1 MLLLDQGYYC
11 GVHRGEAAVVG
22 VKGGV
27 EGGGV
32 GERVGGWEGADKE
45 TNTGGGEGLG
55 GSNVQITAQVGLVS
69 YSGGRGFSK
78 KPLTAPKSNP
88 LKVC

>member
-1 MLLLDQGYYC
+1 MFNKKFLCYRIRLPGAVLLLDQGYYR

-45 TNTGGGEGLG
+45 TNTGGGEGVG
-55 GSNVQITAQVGLVS
+55 GSTFRSQFRVGS
-69 YSGGRGFSK
+69 
-78 KPLTAPKSNP
+78 
-88 LKVC
+88 

>member
-1 MLLLDQGYYC
+1 MLLFDQGYYC

-32 GERVGGWEGADKE
+32 GERVGGWEGANKE
-45 TNTGGGEGLG
+45 TNTGGRW
-55 GSNVQITAQVGLVS
+55 SNVWITVQVRFVS

-88 LKVC
+88 LKVF

>member
-1 MLLLDQGYYC
+1 MLLLDQGYYR

-45 TNTGGGEGLG
+45 TNTGGGEGVG
-55 GSNVQITAQVGLVS
+55 GSTFRSQFMVGS
-69 YSGGRGFSK
+69 
-78 KPLTAPKSNP
+78 
-88 LKVC
+88 

>member
-1 MLLLDQGYYC
+1 MLNKKFLCYRIRLPGAVLLLDQGYYC

-32 GERVGGWEGADKE
+32 GERVGGWVGKAQNKE
-45 TNTGGGEGLG
+45 TNTGGGEGVG
-55 GSNVQITAQVGLVS
+55 G
-69 YSGGRGFSK
+69 
-78 KPLTAPKSNP
+78 LTFRS
-88 LKVC
+88 

>member
-22 VKGGV
+22 VRGGV

-45 TNTGGGEGLG
+45 TNTGGGLTFRSQLRLG
-55 GSNVQITAQVGLVS
+55 

-88 LKVC
+88 LKVF

>member
-1 MLLLDQGYYC
+1 MFIKKFLCYRIRLLGAVFLLDQGYYC

-22 VKGGV
+22 VKGCI

-45 TNTGGGEGLG
+45 TNIYL
-55 GSNVQITAQVGLVS
+55 
-69 YSGGRGFSK
+69 
-78 KPLTAPKSNP
+78 KPT
-88 LKVC
+88 LKM

>member
-32 GERVGGWEGADKE
+32 GERVGGWE
-45 TNTGGGEGLG
+45 
-55 GSNVQITAQVGLVS
+55 VGCPEKNKMLRILMES
-69 YSGGRGFSK
+69 
-78 KPLTAPKSNP
+78 
-88 LKVC
+88 